1 MKIENENLNEL
12 QKPQLNI
19 GAVSGSFLSNLEHR
33 MNEILV
39 LGLDITMLKF
49 NQEDALKFKAELK
62 EISGID
68 VSSVKMYKGISTRKS
83 KEKSKIIAMDKFR
96 NNYSRAF
103 DMANGRELF

>member
-1 MKIENENLNEL
+1 MEHENLNTEETANSDL
-12 QKPQLNI
+12 

-33 MNEILV
+33 MNEIL
-39 LGLDITMLKF
+39 LSGLDITTLKF

-83 KEKSKIIAMDKFR
+83 KGKSKIVAMDKFR
-96 NNYSRAF
+96 NNYSRTF
-103 DMANGRELF
+103 DMSNGEELF